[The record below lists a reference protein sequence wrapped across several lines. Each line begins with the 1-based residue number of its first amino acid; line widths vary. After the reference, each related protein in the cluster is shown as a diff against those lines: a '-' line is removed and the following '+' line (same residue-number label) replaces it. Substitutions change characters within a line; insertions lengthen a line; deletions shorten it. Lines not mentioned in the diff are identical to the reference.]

1 MRKGTEMKALRNVS
15 TVIIVL
21 VSLTGGYAQDPKDK
35 PVENSKAAKHV
46 KVKYDKGKD
55 LTTITLNSLAVSS
68 AVTKEVSRLS
78 EGTQLDLSVFFTHPG
93 QQLSKPVDT
102 LTMKFK
108 STSKYPVFQR
118 GQNLMV
124 VLDNER
130 AIPIGDATYSSRS
143 ETFYVEEMLTGPVP
157 YEIMKRIAGAKSASF
172 FLGAR
177 EIKLKEDQLDDLRE
191 ITKRMAP

>member
-1 MRKGTEMKALRNVS
+1 MRKGTEMKALRTVVS
-15 TVIIVL
+15 VIILL
-21 VSLTGGYAQDPKDK
+21 VSLTGGYAQDK
-35 PVENSKAAKHV
+35 PEEKSKSAKHV

-55 LTTITLNSLAVSS
+55 LTTVTLNSMAVSS

-78 EGTQLDLSVFFTHPG
+78 EGTQLDLTVSFTHPG
-93 QQLSKPVDT
+93 QQLSKPVDA
-102 LTMKFK
+102 LMMKFK
-108 STSKYPVFQR
+108 STAKYPVFQR

-124 VLDNER
+124 VLDNDR
-130 AIPIGDATYSSRS
+130 AIPIGDATYSSRA
-143 ETFYVEEMLTGPVP
+143 ETFYVEEMLTGTVP

-177 EIKLKEDQLDDLRE
+177 EIRLKEDQLEDLRE